1 MRLAIAF
8 MAAALLS
15 VAANDRALA
24 AAGPVIDWDPAYG
37 WQTGATPFNL
47 PAAGEFK
54 MVGIIS
60 DFGPPLDDLDAANPA
75 TEYTFYVHGL
85 ISNGTTFVGP
95 LGTRF
100 YTTTFSGGTI
110 EVYYDTTPESSF
122 DPNPPNAGVPADFI
136 DGGAPILT
144 GSFTSFV
151 VQTNDF
157 TAFQTGN
164 IEGDFNWTGGTLLYR
179 LPTNGGEPCPGLF
192 TGGMTW
198 NTSVGIP
205 GYLFRHDGKIDLQCP
220 TSVQNS
226 TWGQLKALYR

>member
-1 MRLAIAF
+1 MRLIF
-8 MAAALLS
+8 AALC
-15 VAANDRALA
+15 AALMTAAVSNEVRA
-24 AAGPVIDWDPAYG
+24 AAGPVIDWDPAFG
-37 WQTGATPFNL
+37 FQSGATPFNM

-54 MVGIIS
+54 MVGVIS
-60 DFGPPLDDLDAANPA
+60 DFGPPLDDIDASNPA
-75 TEYTFYVHGL
+75 VEYTFYVHGL
-85 ISNGTTFVGP
+85 TSLGTTFVGP
-95 LGTRF
+95 VGTRF
-100 YTTTFSGGTI
+100 YTTTFTGGTI
-110 EVYYDTTPESSF
+110 EVYADNTPEASF

-157 TAFQTGN
+157 TTFQTGN
-164 IEGDFNWTGGTLLYR
+164 IEGGFNWTGGTLLYR

-198 NTSVGIP
+198 NASVGIP

-220 TSVQNS
+220 TPARSS
-226 TWGQLKALYR
+226 TWGKIKTLYR